1 MRLKYILIIP
11 LLLIS
16 LSVFASTLQVD
27 KSVSYDW
34 INSSASSAQVTGT
47 LLGTGKTNTT
57 QMPALYTWKHK
68 IYNVNFIPSSSGTL
82 TCQAGTILVWKGG
95 RETQYALECRVSIH
109 HSSGSINESQ
119 WGQQSQVGFG
129 TGCGNQKCRFTGFEI
144 SLRIPPNAQI
154 YPLSSGDLKGRFSLT
169 NNEVNWSASIYVPA
183 IAKSYRL
190 DTSITLPDTVNLK
203 QNQATPVYYT
213 FSAPSVSNTITGI
226 PNQNHMP
233 SSNVKLT
240 IGPIQS
246 KTTAL
251 YVQPDARGSWYDLSK
266 SITIRVVKSSM
277 LNFKGINAKPGNV
290 TLSVPIVFEIQ

>member
-57 QMPALYTWKHK
+57 QMPALYTWQHQ

-82 TCQAGTILVWKGG
+82 TCKAGTILVWKDG

-129 TGCGNQKCRFTGFEI
+129 TACGNKKCRFTGFEI
-144 SLRIPPNAQI
+144 SLRITPNAQ
-154 YPLSSGDLKGRFSLT
+154 T
-169 NNEVNWSASIYVPA
+169 
-183 IAKSYRL
+183 
-190 DTSITLPDTVNLK
+190 
-203 QNQATPVYYT
+203 
-213 FSAPSVSNTITGI
+213 
-226 PNQNHMP
+226 
-233 SSNVKLT
+233 
-240 IGPIQS
+240 
-246 KTTAL
+246 
-251 YVQPDARGSWYDLSK
+251 
-266 SITIRVVKSSM
+266 
-277 LNFKGINAKPGNV
+277 
-290 TLSVPIVFEIQ
+290 